1 MISRSKSG
9 ISTLAPVV
17 ILVSQGPQQQ
27 GEVRTRHHMA
37 ASSPVRPLFSHL
49 TTISSD
55 GQTHSPLA
63 FFSLRSTLL
72 PRFCL
77 FFSLGFSFLSPRKGM
92 EGPHHQKNLPL
103 QPNIVSNNW
112 IHHLPSHLPG
122 LIVLRS
128 HLIEFRFAFLLH
140 ITVFMQIR
148 LLVAYVGL
156 FEICLD
162 VCKVVGCDNCWG

>member
-1 MISRSKSG
+1 MRHSILLILMMSRSKSG
-9 ISTLAPVV
+9 ITTLAPVV

-49 TTISSD
+49 TTNSSD

-77 FFSLGFSFLSPRKGM
+77 FFSLSFSFLSPKGM

-122 LIVLRS
+122 LIVFRY
-128 HLIEFRFAFLLH
+128 HLID
-140 ITVFMQIR
+140 IQ
-148 LLVAYVGL
+148 
-156 FEICLD
+156 ICLPLTYHSFHAD
-162 VCKVVGCDNCWG
+162 